1 MRTRDRLLTVGV
13 PGGCFG
19 WRLTGYSFAEVL
31 VVAAIVAVLMA
42 TSAPF
47 FTSYYQSA
55 RLRSAAREIAGFL
68 NQGRQLAI
76 RQNDNVCVR
85 VETAAMRLHLN
96 SCSGTALTGPGTDA
110 AGNVGAPQGIALTA
124 TADPVFSYLG
134 SAAPAASI
142 AVTNTET
149 GSSLT
154 VTVSAS
160 GRITIGP

>member
-1 MRTRDRLLTVGV
+1 VGG
-13 PGGCFG
+13 PGRCSG

-31 VVAAIVAVLMA
+31 VVAAIVSVLMA

-55 RLRSAAREIAGFL
+55 RLRSAAGEIAGFL
-68 NQGRQLAI
+68 NQGRQIAI
-76 RQNDNVCVR
+76 RQNDSVCVR
-85 VETAAMRLHLN
+85 VETTAMRLHLD
-96 SCSGTALTGPGTDA
+96 SCSGATVVGPGTDA
-110 AGNVGAPQGIALTA
+110 AGNVAAPQGIALAA

-134 SAAPAASI
+134 NAAPAASI

>member
-1 MRTRDRLLTVGV
+1 MRTRDPFLTVGI
-13 PGGCFG
+13 PSG
-19 WRLTGYSFAEVL
+19 RADRRQTGYSFAEVL
-31 VVAAIVAVLMA
+31 VVAAVIAVLMA
-42 TSAPF
+42 ASAPF
-47 FTSYYQSA
+47 FTTYYQAA
-55 RLRSAAREIAGFL
+55 RLRAAAGNIAAFL

-76 RQNDNVCVR
+76 RQNDSVCVR
-85 VETAAMRLHLN
+85 IETAAMRLHLD
-96 SCSGTALTGPGTDA
+96 SCSGATVVGPGTDA
-110 AGNVGAPQGIALTA
+110 AGNVAAPQGIVLAA
-124 TADPVFSYLG
+124 SANPVFSYLG

>member
-1 MRTRDRLLTVGV
+1 MRTQDPFLTVSIL
-13 PGGCFG
+13 GG
-19 WRLTGYSFAEVL
+19 RADRPQTGYSFAELL

-47 FTSYYQSA
+47 FISYYQSA
-55 RLRSAAREIAGFL
+55 RLRSAAGNIAAFL

-76 RQNDNVCVR
+76 RQNDSVCVR
-85 VETAAMRLHLN
+85 VETTAMRLHLD
-96 SCSGTALTGPGTDA
+96 SCSGAALTGPGTDA
-110 AGNVGAPQGIALTA
+110 AGNVGAPQGIALAA

-134 SAAPAASI
+134 NAAPAASI